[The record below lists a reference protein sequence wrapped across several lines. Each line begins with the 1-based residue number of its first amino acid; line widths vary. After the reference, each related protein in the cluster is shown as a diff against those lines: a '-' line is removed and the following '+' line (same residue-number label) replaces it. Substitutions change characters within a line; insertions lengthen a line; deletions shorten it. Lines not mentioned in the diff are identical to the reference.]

1 MTNTTIAITEDEDE
15 DALSELQAIDA
26 ARREYED
33 DNIEEEIW

>member
-1 MTNTTIAITEDEDE
+1 MTNTTIAITEDE